1 MTTITK
7 SDIKKQIK
15 TFILAYLSMEDI
27 SDDYDLFETGLV
39 NSAFA
44 MQLVMFLE
52 KEFGIIFQNDDLEIK
67 NFQSI
72 RCICDFIFDKQN
84 MT

>member
-1 MTTITK
+1 MTTLTEI
-7 SDIKKQIK
+7 DIKKQIK
-15 TFILAYLSMEDI
+15 TFILAYLSLEDI

-44 MQLVMFLE
+44 MQLVTFLE
-52 KEFGIIFQNDDLEIK
+52 SEFAITFQNDDLEIK

-72 RCICDFIFDKQN
+72 RCICDFILYKQN
-84 MT
+84 VT